1 MYSTKEEIWVKKAL
15 KYSRYNRS
23 VIFIAGA
30 IFYADSVYSR
40 QRLCFQK
47 LSETL
52 KLNIFRKFL
61 QFSFKEQS
69 LNKVVRK
76 NIFIFFDPP
85 IWEN

>member
-52 KLNIFRKFL
+52 KLNIFINLK
-61 QFSFKEQS
+61 FSFKEQS

>member
-30 IFYADSVYSR
+30 IFYANSVYSR

-52 KLNIFRKFL
+52 KLNIFRNLK
-61 QFSFKEQS
+61 FSFKEQS